1 MFSLIAACT
10 VFVGIH
16 IFVSGSPLR
25 ARLVDA
31 VGERV
36 YQGAFSVASLAALVW
51 MAMAYRTADYVPLW
65 TAPVGLRH
73 LVSLLMLVALFFAV
87 AGLTAPNP
95 TSAGQKIDP
104 GNPARGITRVTRH
117 PFMVGVAIWG
127 IAHLIANGH
136 LAALMLF
143 GSLTVLA
150 IAGPHLIDAKLKA
163 RAPEAWLKLA
173 DATSWLPFVAI
184 LQKRNRLAL
193 GEIGWWRPLLALAIW
208 ALLLVWA
215 HGFIFGLDPL
225 AI

>member
-10 VFVGIH
+10 LFVGIH

-25 ARLVDA
+25 GRLVA
-31 VGERV
+31 VVGERI
-36 YQGAFSVASLAALVW
+36 YQGGFSLASAGALIW
-51 MAMAYRTADYVPLW
+51 MALAYRTADYVPLW
-65 TAPVGLRH
+65 TAPAGLRH
-73 LVSLLMLVALFFAV
+73 LAALLMLLALVLVV
-87 AGLTAPNP
+87 AGLSAPNP
-95 TSAGQKIDP
+95 TSAGQRIDAD
-104 GNPARGITRVTRH
+104 NPARGMTRVTRH
-117 PFMVGVAIWG
+117 PFLNGVAIWG
-127 IAHLIANGH
+127 LAHLMVNGH

-163 RAPEAWLKLA
+163 RAPQAWLKLA

-184 LQKRNRLAL
+184 LQKRNRLVL

-208 ALLLVWA
+208 ALLLFWA

-225 AI
+225 AM